1 MTDFDKNNC
10 SFLKINKQKISNTHR
25 TTDRKGLFTQSQKK
39 LNSFKL
45 HFIFMKKCHKR
56 KFIEKI
62 FLSEEDEIVY
72 SGFVLKEI
80 RHDLNNEKLFEEKIK
95 FLKEEQKFSFVKAT
109 PYDYNFAREL
119 ESELMFELSF
129 FDCLHIALCKRG
141 SFTLVTRDRLLIEKA
156 KKYIFAD
163 TPEKVL

>member
-1 MTDFDKNNC
+1 M
-10 SFLKINKQKISNTHR
+10 
-25 TTDRKGLFTQSQKK
+25 SQKRIYYIDSCIW
-39 LNSFKL
+39 LNLFKEDGDATKGIPYWL
-45 HFIFMKKCHKR
+45 LAK

-62 FLSEEDEIVY
+62 FFSEEDEIVY

-163 TPEKVL
+163 TPEKLLP